1 MLSASQKFRLGLF
14 VFISTA
20 MLVALFLLFFSARFF
35 KDYDYYFIRYKDISV
50 NGLEV
55 GGQVKYHGLR
65 IGTIS
70 DMRIDEKDVGSV
82 IVKIAV
88 AQGDS
93 IKTDVRAVITPMG
106 ITGLMMIELRGGTNE
121 APFIQPGTFIN
132 TGSSVTAQ
140 ITGKAEEIAAKLELV
155 LNNLIDITDVD
166 NQQNLKQILAS
177 GAATLQETDALLK
190 RNQDV
195 LHASLANFD
204 KAVTETRQLIASL
217 NKTSSEIEN
226 IASSRSFKRTF
237 TNLADVTE
245 SMRSINWDSVL
256 VSLQNSTRLLENI
269 LQQTDQSIFSTRYDA
284 LSSVAELK
292 EAIEQISEFSKK
304 INRNPGLLLS
314 GANRNDAKSDLPEID
329 P

>member
-195 LHASLANFD
+195 LHASQDNID
-204 KAVTETRQLIASL
+204 KAVTETRQ
-217 NKTSSEIEN
+217 
-226 IASSRSFKRTF
+226 
-237 TNLADVTE
+237 
-245 SMRSINWDSVL
+245 
-256 VSLQNSTRLLENI
+256 
-269 LQQTDQSIFSTRYDA
+269 
-284 LSSVAELK
+284 
-292 EAIEQISEFSKK
+292 
-304 INRNPGLLLS
+304 
-314 GANRNDAKSDLPEID
+314 
-329 P
+329 